1 MRQAGGPRQTQTADA
16 PVLGARARGAQLLDA
31 KRDEDGDDVGGVVK
45 GVRQHRER
53 AEGVERAHLQAAGG
67 RGSDRR
73 RLAQSDAPPPARPI
87 AGAERGKP
95 RERGA
100 RASATV

>member
-53 AEGVERAHLQAAGG
+53 AEGVERAHLQAAGERG
-67 RGSDRR
+67 EVCGGEGSDRR
-73 RLAQSDAPPPARPI
+73 RLGQSDAPPAR
-87 AGAERGKP
+87 
-95 RERGA
+95 
-100 RASATV
+100 